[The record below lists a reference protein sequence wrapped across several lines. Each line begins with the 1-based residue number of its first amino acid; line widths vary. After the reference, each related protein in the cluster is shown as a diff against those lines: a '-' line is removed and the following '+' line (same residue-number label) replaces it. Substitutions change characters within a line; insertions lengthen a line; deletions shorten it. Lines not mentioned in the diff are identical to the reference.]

1 MQLLYRTLD
10 CGLDCI
16 VHTGLDNL
24 QLYHHHV
31 RVAGECRR
39 VVAPPCPRST
49 ARLQRSPTRRIES
62 FRSWSNHLFR
72 GRPSG
77 RRHVR
82 SGDRLS
88 DRFTWSCRA
97 MFAGVSSSSRATCPN
112 QKCVD
117 EIGDGTV
124 KADRSAEVLQHFS
137 SSFQTRLDRTIGF
150 QAAVSDNSG
159 GKHPE
164 SSHQQTVRSRCL
176 RHVVT
181 QTRQGCGI
189 YGAWCRVSACQA
201 LVAPYPF

>member
-1 MQLLYRTLD
+1 
-10 CGLDCI
+10 
-16 VHTGLDNL
+16 
-24 QLYHHHV
+24 
-31 RVAGECRR
+31 
-39 VVAPPCPRST
+39 
-49 ARLQRSPTRRIES
+49 
-62 FRSWSNHLFR
+62 
-72 GRPSG
+72 
-77 RRHVR
+77 
-82 SGDRLS
+82 
-88 DRFTWSCRA
+88 

-176 RHVVT
+176 RHIVT
-181 QTRQGCGI
+181 QTRQDKGVVYTVLG
-189 YGAWCRVSACQA
+189 VECQPVRRLSLRIRFRDVMTA
-201 LVAPYPF
+201 QARPIRGR